1 MKKLHLRVCSGYR
14 LGMVLLVCMLAIG
27 ILPGK
32 TEAAGLISLDAPV
45 GGYQSD
51 GGVVEIG
58 GSYTDLYDIR
68 LFVDGK
74 DQFEVVL
81 NDPDGDDSGTWSYM
95 LDTSDYNGTVEL
107 VVRGLDTS
115 TRYGVWGVPAI
126 LTVNNP
132 AGAVPVVTIT
142 GPSEGVS
149 LSGQVDVTIETSS
162 PTPVLLVEVRVNSGP
177 WEEAVQQ
184 EQGSSYMYTWD
195 TTGLGDRTVSLE
207 ARATNTSERYGYSP
221 TVYAQVGD
229 GTQEPAEPLP
239 EQDRAMW
246 IWEPES
252 YKLLLN
258 PGSRQ
263 VLEAFLTDTQT
274 YGQDPVKTLYLA
286 IGSYAGYNALE
297 EQQEELRSFMSWAHS
312 KNLQVHALIAGGTSP
327 AYMGAYE
334 KYHSRAVREM
344 EKVINYNLVA
354 GDMEK
359 FDGINVDIEPYISPE
374 FRDPSQ
380 FLQKEY
386 LDVLQKMIDRR
397 DIAGIRLPF
406 GPAVP
411 KWYDTSA
418 QGANVVWN
426 GSSKWL
432 SEHVQ
437 DISDYISIM
446 DYRDTA
452 DGSAGIIAGAAG
464 ELAYAEQIGKP
475 NSVVVGVETL
485 DIANSGD
492 PETITFWEE
501 GRNHMEAELDKVYVA
516 YGQNSSFGGIAVH
529 HYDSYRALP
538 SYWGPGGIFWT
549 APDDQEAPSALSGV
563 PSLEAT
569 DYQTVQL
576 NYGMASDNM
585 EVERYLI
592 YRSNVQ
598 GFTPVAA
605 DIVGLARG
613 LNYQD
618 KGLLP
623 ETTYYYRVAA
633 RDLSGNIGPLTDEV
647 SATTGST
654 TLKPMV
660 VTDMYLVYDG
670 TKVNVT
676 LKVRDYDTG
685 AVLPGVKV
693 EGRFT
698 YAGGRYIG
706 GITGADGSVT
716 LGSEAVEPGRQV
728 GFDPR
733 RIRYNGYY
741 YAGGHD
747 LPHAMLL
754 MLNANH

>member
-1 MKKLHLRVCSGYR
+1 MKKLHLRVCSGFR
-14 LGMVLLVCMLAIG
+14 LGMVLFVCMLAIG
-27 ILPGK
+27 MLPGK
-32 TEAAGLISLDAPV
+32 AEAAGSISLDAPV

-74 DQFEVVL
+74 AQFEVVL

-132 AGAVPVVTIT
+132 GGAVPVVTIT

-149 LSGQVDVTIETSS
+149 LSGQVDVAIETSS
-162 PTPVLLVEVRVNSGP
+162 PTPVSLVEVRVNSGP
-177 WEEAVQQ
+177 WEDAVQ
-184 EQGSSYMYTWD
+184 QGSSYMYTWD

-207 ARATNTSERYGYSP
+207 ARATNASERYGYSP

-229 GTQEPAEPLP
+229 GTQEPAVSLP

-274 YGQDPVKTLYLA
+274 FGQNPVKTLYLA

-297 EQQEELRSFMSWAHS
+297 EQKEELRSFMSWAHS

-334 KYHSRAVREM
+334 KYHSHAVREM

-374 FRDPSQ
+374 FRDPSR

-397 DIAGIRLPF
+397 DVAGIRLPF

-411 KWYDTSA
+411 KWYDTSE

-464 ELAYAEQIGKP
+464 ELAYADQIGKP
-475 NSVVVGVETL
+475 NSVVIGVETL

-492 PETITFWEE
+492 PEMITFWEE
-501 GRNHMEAELDKVYVA
+501 GRNHMEAELDKVYA
-516 YGQNSSFGGIAVH
+516 TYGHNSSFGGIAVH

-538 SYWGPGGIFWT
+538 SYWGPGGVFWT
-549 APDDQEAPSALSGV
+549 APDDQEAPSALPGA

-605 DIVGLARG
+605 DIVGFARG

-623 ETTYYYRVAA
+623 ETTYYYRIAA
-633 RDLSGNIGPLTDEV
+633 RDLRGNIGPLSDEV
-647 SATTGST
+647 SVTTGST

-660 VTDMYLVYDG
+660 VTDMNLVYDG
-670 TKVNVT
+670 TKVSVT
-676 LKVRDYDTG
+676 LKVRDSDTG
-685 AVLPGVKV
+685 AVLPGVNV

-706 GITGADGSVT
+706 GITGTDGSIT
-716 LGSEAVEPGRQV
+716 LDSEAVEPGRQV
-728 GFDPR
+728 GFEPR

-747 LPHAMLL
+747 LPHATLL

>member
-1 MKKLHLRVCSGYR
+1 MKKQHLRVYSGFK
-14 LGMVLLVCMLAIG
+14 LGLFLLICMVTIG
-27 ILPGK
+27 IAVPGK
-32 TEAAGLISLDAPV
+32 TEAASSISLDAPA
-45 GGYQSD
+45 GGYVSD
-51 GGVVEIG
+51 GGLVEIG

-68 LFVDGK
+68 LFVDGTA
-74 DQFEVVL
+74 QFEVVL

-95 LDTSDYNGTVEL
+95 LDTSAFNGTVEL

-115 TRYGVWGVPAI
+115 TRYGVWGAPAI

-132 AGAVPVVTIT
+132 VGAVPEVTIT

-149 LSGQVDVTIETSS
+149 LSGQVEISVETSS
-162 PTPVLLVEVRVNSGP
+162 PLPILQVEVRVNRGP

-184 EQGSSYMYTWD
+184 GSEYIYTWD
-195 TTGLGDRTVSLE
+195 TAGLGDRTVSLE
-207 ARATNTSERYGYSP
+207 SRAASAPERYGYSP
-221 TVYAQVGD
+221 TVYAQVGT
-229 GTQEPAEPLP
+229 GTHETAVPLP
-239 EQDRAMW
+239 VQERAMW

-263 VLEAFLTDTQT
+263 VLESFITDTQT
-274 YGQDPVKTLYLA
+274 FGQTPVQTLYLA
-286 IGSYAGYNALE
+286 VGGYAGYDALE
-297 EQQEELRSFMSWAHS
+297 AQEVELRSFVSWAHS
-312 KNLQVHALIAGGTSP
+312 KNLQVHALIAGGTTP
-327 AYMGAYE
+327 AYMGAYA
-334 KYHSRAVREM
+334 KYHHHAVQEM
-344 EKVINYNLVA
+344 EQVINYNLAA
-354 GDMEK
+354 GDTEK
-359 FDGINVDIEPYISPE
+359 FDGINVDIEPYISPD
-374 FRDPSQ
+374 FKDPSH

-386 LDVLQKMIDRR
+386 LDGLQKMIGRR
-397 DIAGIRLPF
+397 DTAGIRLPF

-411 KWYDTSA
+411 KWYDTSDQA
-418 QGANVVWN
+418 ANIVWN

-464 ELAYAEQIGKP
+464 ELAYADQIGKP
-475 NSVVVGVETL
+475 NSVVIGVETL

-501 GRNHMEAELDKVYVA
+501 GRIHMEAELDKVYAA
-516 YGQNSSFGGIAVH
+516 YGQSSAFGGIAVH

-538 SYWGPGGIFWT
+538 SYWGPGGVVWT
-549 APDDQEAPSALSGV
+549 APDDQEAPSALSGI
-563 PSLEAT
+563 PSIEAT
-569 DYQTVQL
+569 DYQTVHL

-585 EVERYLI
+585 EVERYVI
-592 YRSNVQ
+592 YRSTVQ

-605 DIVGLARG
+605 DIVGLARA

-623 ETTYYYRVAA
+623 DTTYYYRIVASDM
-633 RDLSGNIGPLTDEV
+633 RGNIGPLTDEV

-654 TLKPMV
+654 TLTPLI
-660 VTDMYLVYDG
+660 VTDMNLVYG
-670 TKVNVT
+670 GSGVSVT

-685 AVLPGVKV
+685 GVLAGAKV

-698 YAGGRYIG
+698 YAAGRYTSG
-706 GITGADGSVT
+706 TTGVDGSVT
-716 LGSEAVEPGRQV
+716 LVSEAVGPGRQV
-728 GFDPR
+728 GFEPR

-741 YAGGHD
+741 YAAGHD
-747 LPHAMLL
+747 SPHTTLL
-754 MLNANH
+754 MLNAGN